1 MTAAAQ
7 AYGVHRWNLA
17 PDGLL
22 TRRQLRAKGLRPNGQ
37 EPAGEIRWR
46 RDTRVAF
53 LYRLDLAAP
62 VRPMT
67 PPKQAALDA
76 AMRARRTCKECGTE
90 QPFCIPRRYGRCLPC
105 EDADA

>member
-1 MTAAAQ
+1 MTDTYA
-7 AYGVHRWNLA
+7 VHPYRLA
-17 PDGLL
+17 PRGLF
-22 TRRQLRAKGLRPNGQ
+22 TRRQLRERGLRPNGQ

-46 RDTRVAF
+46 RGTRVAY

-76 AMRARRTCKECGTE
+76 AMKARRTCKQCGTE
-90 QPFCIPRRYGRCLPC
+90 QDWCIPRRYGRCLPC
-105 EDADA
+105 EDAGD